1 MDSQFDGDLLYQLLV
16 HERSKRH
23 KALMTENQDVFW
35 NEKKPLVNVE
45 IKIQLQVIF
54 FSNSNP
60 KFILIKFFNRLLR
73 EIWL

>member
-35 NEKKPLVNVE
+35 NEKKPLINVE

-54 FSNSNP
+54 FSNSNSNP
-60 KFILIKFFNRLLR
+60 KFILIKFFNRDLR
-73 EIWL
+73 EI